1 MIAQPMKKKA
11 KNSIHRGPNLSNKGP
26 ITIEKSPPEIV
37 PMDIAPANVA
47 RDHSNSAVMGLRN
60 TPRTGLKEAVCAI
73 VTMAMVITI
82 IHP

>member
-1 MIAQPMKKKA
+1 MKKNA
-11 KNSIHRGPNLSNKGP
+11 KKSIHRGPNLSNNGP
-26 ITIEKSPPEIV
+26 ITIEKRPPEIV

-60 TPRTGLKEAVCAI
+60 IPSTGLNDAVWAI
-73 VTMAMVITI
+73 VTIAMVITI